1 MKKQQMFRLMQTM
14 SASDLQSLVPMKVKM
29 EGLESKKATLE
40 RELSVV
46 SRQIMLLQGSLG
58 KAGGRKTPIKVKVK
72 PKGAVGIPRR
82 RIEQPSLASVVV
94 GILKAKKGPA
104 KVNDICEAV
113 LTEWKYKTN
122 SKNFKGQLRILLYRN
137 EKGLFE
143 KVGPGLFA
151 LAKSKE
157 KAADRPRRA

>member
-58 KAGGRKTPIKVKVK
+58 KAGGRKTPIKVEVK
-72 PKGAVGIPRR
+72 PKRAIGIPRK

-143 KVGPGLFA
+143 KAGPGLFA
-151 LAKSKE
+151 LAKRKE
-157 KAADRPRRA
+157 KPADRPRRA